1 MRKIPAV
8 LVATAVGVALAG
20 CGSTTATKAVPA
32 GQAAGSGGRGALAIS
47 VDDRSI
53 TSPASIPAGLTDVT
67 VTSTG
72 SGRAHV
78 IIERLNDKVTFSQI
92 EKASSDEQDRLAAAV
107 GGNGAVGPGG
117 STTVVL
123 DLSPGKYEIVQVSQ
137 SQGPSP
143 THRLEVKSS
152 SATAAAAPVAKGE
165 VVAAGR
171 TLSLPSGF
179 DGKGTWKVTN
189 NDAKDDH
196 EASVLQIAPGKT
208 LSDVVAYF
216 ASRDRSGP
224 APAVAM
230 GGMGDLP
237 AGHSGWMVL
246 DLPPGNYAVAC
257 FVPDDSGM
265 PHVAMGMITPFRVT

>member
-47 VDDRSI
+47 VDDRSEI
-53 TSPASIPAGLTDVT
+53 
-67 VTSTG
+67 
-72 SGRAHV
+72 GRAHV